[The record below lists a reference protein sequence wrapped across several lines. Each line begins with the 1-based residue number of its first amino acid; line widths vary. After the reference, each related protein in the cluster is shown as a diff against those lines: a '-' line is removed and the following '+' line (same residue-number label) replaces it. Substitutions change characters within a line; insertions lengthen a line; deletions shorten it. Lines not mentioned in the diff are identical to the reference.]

1 MATEPLYRKFADARE
16 IENPPEGAILCWV
29 VPMEPCVHGRIDA
42 HWGPHYVAD
51 ANGHDREYREW
62 CKGAMEVSDGE

>member
-1 MATEPLYRKFADARE
+1 MATEPLYQIVR
-16 IENPPEGAILCWV
+16 V
-29 VPMEPCVHGRIDA
+29 VKCESYPNGNIIDVPIYELVEPCVHGRIDA

-62 CKGAMEVSDGE
+62 CKGAMPGGV

>member
-1 MATEPLYRKFADARE
+1 MATEPLYRRVIVEHEDGLHHLEF
-16 IENPPEGAILCWV
+16 IPV
-29 VPMEPCVHGRIDA
+29 EPCVHGRIDA

-62 CKGAMEVSDGE
+62 CKGAMPGGV

>member
-1 MATEPLYRKFADARE
+1 MATEPLYRRSCGGHDPNTGRHTIGCYVLVA
-16 IENPPEGAILCWV
+16 
-29 VPMEPCVHGRIDA
+29 PCVHGRIDA

-62 CKGAMEVSDGE
+62 CKGAMLEVSDGE